1 MTIVREGDKSLSTG
15 TSAALTLEH
24 SMHTELSWKK
34 EIPDNSAL

>member
-1 MTIVREGDKSLSTG
+1 MMIVKEGDKALSTG

-34 EIPDNSAL
+34 KVQDKSIL